1 LQDVLARRMMSVVAR
16 RCQRGVGRSGRFA
29 EGEETGGSF

>member
-1 LQDVLARRMMSVVAR
+1 MSVVAR